1 MRKFSSQLWPM
12 HYKPLPDEL
21 LSCWLVRLAHGH
33 GLKAQ
38 TFCNAVFDG
47 RQIWNRDIDRLAPT
61 WLLNELSLRTGTSS
75 AATFDTTL
83 RSYEG
88 TLYRKFRSAGSLQW
102 ILVLQMYHRKR
113 NGYGLQFCPLC
124 LAKDS
129 IPFYRKRWRSALYTV
144 CTLHQ
149 CMMLDRCPA
158 CNAAIAVHRLDM
170 RTQDFDAPGFMSCC
184 HACDFD
190 LRAASS
196 ASPISYDAK
205 ATNLLLQASR
215 VLESDHESSSWDIGW
230 YSVMHHLCRTM
241 TTRYKH
247 VSLRHFVLDNLN
259 IPDTC
264 LTAGHTSFEMRSI
277 GERHHLLQLS
287 AWLLADLEP
296 RLLAAWRM
304 RAIRY
309 NVLLKDFPQR
319 PDWYEAIVTK
329 FSNWRDIV
337 E

>member
-1 MRKFSSQLWPM
+1 M

-21 LSCWLVRLAHGH
+21 LSCWLVRIAHGH

-47 RQIWNRDIDRLAPT
+47 RQIWNRDIDRLAPM

-75 AATFDTTL
+75 ETTFDTTL

-88 TLYRKFRSAGSLQW
+88 TLYRKFRSAGFLQW

-113 NGYGLQFCPLC
+113 SGYGLQFCPLC

-149 CMMLDRCPA
+149 CMMLDRCPT

-170 RTQDFDAPGFMSCC
+170 RTQDFDAPGFMACC
-184 HACDFD
+184 HACGFD
-190 LRAASS
+190 LRAASP

-205 ATNLLLQASR
+205 AANLLLQANR
-215 VLESDHESSSWDIGW
+215 VLEPDHESSSCDIGW

-241 TTRYKH
+241 TARYKH
-247 VSLRHFVLDNLN
+247 VRLRQFVLDNLDL
-259 IPDTC
+259 PDTF
-264 LTAGHTSFEMRSI
+264 LTEGHTSFEMRSI

-287 AWLLADLEP
+287 AWLLGDLEP
-296 RLLAAWRM
+296 RLLAAWRA

-309 NVLLKDFPQR
+309 NVLLKDFSQR
-319 PDWYEAIVTK
+319 PDWYDAIVSK
-329 FSNWRDIV
+329 LSNWRDRV